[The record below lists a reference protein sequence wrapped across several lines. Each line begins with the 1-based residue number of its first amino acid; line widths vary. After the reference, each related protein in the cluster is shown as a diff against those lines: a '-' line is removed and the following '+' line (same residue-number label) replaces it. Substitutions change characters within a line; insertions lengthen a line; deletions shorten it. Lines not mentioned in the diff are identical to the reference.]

1 MKGITTILFDVDGT
15 LLDTTELIFQAL
27 ENSFS
32 MNSKLSLTRDQFR
45 TVVGRP
51 LTECY
56 QILTG
61 QDEVEAFCI
70 THHDFQ
76 LKNLHLSKPYS
87 NTLATLKKLKD
98 QGIKTAAVTSRKK
111 KSTSLT
117 LEQAGLTPF
126 LDFSVFADEVTR
138 HKPDPEALNKAM
150 VFLGSAPEETVMVGD
165 SEADILGGRNA
176 GVRTIG
182 ALYGFHGEKLR
193 DFQPDFAINDI
204 SQILDIVIHDYSGRN
219 SHN

>member
-27 ENSFS
+27 ENSFAV
-32 MNSKLSLTRDQFR
+32 NSKVTLTREQFR

-61 QDEVEAFCI
+61 QNEVEAFCL

-87 NTLATLKKLKD
+87 NTVATLKKLKND
-98 QGIKTAAVTSRKK
+98 GMKIAAVTSRKK

-117 LEQAGLTPF
+117 LEQAGISPY
-126 LDFSVFADEVTR
+126 LDFSIFADEVTR
-138 HKPDPEALNKAM
+138 HKPDPESLNKAM
-150 VFLGSAPEETVMVGD
+150 AFLKSDPAESIMVGD
-165 SEADILGGRNA
+165 SEADILGGKNA
-176 GVRTIG
+176 GVTTVG
-182 ALYGFHGEKLR
+182 ALYGFHGKKLQE
-193 DFQPDFAINDI
+193 FQPDFTIDDI
-204 SQILDIVIHDYSGRN
+204 SQIIDIISDGQN
-219 SHN
+219 NT

>member
-1 MKGITTILFDVDGT
+1 MNTVTTILFDVDGT

-32 MNSKLSLTRDQFR
+32 VNSKVAPTRSQFR
-45 TVVGRP
+45 AVVGKP

-61 QDEVEAFCI
+61 EDEVEAFCI
-70 THHDFQ
+70 THHEFQ
-76 LKNLHLSKPYS
+76 LKNLHLSKPYD
-87 NTLATLKKLKD
+87 NTFPTLKKLKTL
-98 QGIKTAAVTSRKK
+98 GIKTAAVTSRKK

-117 LEQAGLTPF
+117 LEQAGITPF
-126 LDFSVFADEVTR
+126 LDFSIFSDDVTR

-150 VFLGSAPEETVMVGD
+150 NFLGSTPEETIMVGD

-176 GVRTIG
+176 GTKTVG
-182 ALYGFHGEKLR
+182 ALYGFHGEKLH
-193 DFQPDFAINDI
+193 DYHPDFTIHDI
-204 SQILDIVIHDYSGRN
+204 RQILDIITPSSSAINIHN
-219 SHN
+219 